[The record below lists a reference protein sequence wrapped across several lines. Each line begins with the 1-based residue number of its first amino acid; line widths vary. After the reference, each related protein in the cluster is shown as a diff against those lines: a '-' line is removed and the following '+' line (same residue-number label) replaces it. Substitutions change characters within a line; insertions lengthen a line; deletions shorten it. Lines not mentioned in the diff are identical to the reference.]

1 MAQNITAKTE
11 MLLAFAA
18 NGKTDT
24 ALIAKPYTLAAFFDR
39 LSKPRVGSKDGAYF
53 IRGGD
58 LTEPTRKTENLKS
71 AELII
76 LDGDSRIDRE
86 TGEIIPGAPP
96 LDDVCTVLDS
106 LGVTY
111 CAHTTHSYK
120 PATDGQ
126 PALWKYRIVIPAKL
140 PNAEA
145 LTACLDQIFATLH
158 KRGVWLNNVNENA
171 KWAQLWFLP
180 RVANEN
186 DLQNFVYRQNV
197 SLSSYPVE
205 DAVAY
210 ATYIAGRE
218 AAISAALARPAPPP
232 IATATPQG
240 ASIIET
246 FNATHGLEWVRG
258 TLESKG
264 YTFSQYVAGAN
275 HYRYLAPTS
284 ESGEAGVI
292 VFQGKG
298 GDWCTY
304 SHHSAADPLSGHL
317 TDPFRLFATFE
328 HNGDLKS
335 AARGLIQTERMA
347 SLLTATRKHNAP
359 PPPSPPL
366 PDFEEPVAET
376 VSEPEEEPDLVEGAD
391 TSLVKAKGFV
401 WPDPNTL
408 PRRQWLYGRHLIR
421 KFVSVTVAP
430 GGVGKSSLLIGD
442 AIAMAVGK
450 PLMGQSVPKP
460 LTVWLWNLEDPY
472 EELQRRF
479 LASAFAHKVMPR
491 DTADRL
497 YVDSGRDQSLCT
509 AIVGRDGGAEILIPI
524 IDALVAELIRRKI
537 DVLIVDPF
545 VSSHMV
551 SENDNN
557 AMDLVTK
564 AWGLVAE
571 RANCAIALVH
581 HARKQQDG
589 ATISADSAR
598 GGKALTDAAR
608 EVRVLNRM
616 TKEEGEKAGIV
627 NPRLYFRTYSDKAN
641 MSPPLEVSEWYHLQS
656 VSLANGDEVGAVV
669 PWVWPDAFDGISSH
683 DLRRVQGVLHE
694 RAFRYDVQ
702 AERWAGYPIAEAL
715 GMDAH
720 TPTGAARIK
729 ALIKGWIVAGSLAVE
744 SQTDPAV
751 RRQVKV
757 VVVAKWVENDAS

>member
-1 MAQNITAKTE
+1 MAQSISRDSE
-11 MLLAFAA
+11 LLLAFASH
-18 NGKTDT
+18 GKTDT
-24 ALIAKPYTLAAFFDR
+24 ALIAKPYTVENFFDR

-96 LDDVCTVLDS
+96 LDDVCSVLNS
-106 LGVTY
+106 IGITY

-120 PATDGQ
+120 PAADGE

-145 LTACLDQIFATLH
+145 LTACLTQIFTTLH
-158 KRGVWLNNVNENA
+158 KRGVMLNNVTENA
-171 KWAQLWFLP
+171 KWTQLWFLP

-186 DLQNFVYRQNV
+186 DLQGFVHRQNFTFT
-197 SLSSYPVE
+197 SYPVE
-205 DAVAY
+205 KAVEY
-210 ATYIAGRE
+210 AEYIAGRE
-218 AAISAALARPAPPP
+218 AAISAAIARPAPPP
-232 IATATPQG
+232 IAMATHNG

-246 FNATHGLEWVRG
+246 FNQTHGLEWVRA
-258 TLESKG
+258 TLESRG
-264 YTFSQYVAGAN
+264 YIFSHYVAGAN

-292 VFQGKG
+292 VFQGNGG

-335 AARGLIQTERMA
+335 AARGLIQVERMA

-359 PPPSPPL
+359 PPPLPP
-366 PDFEEPVAET
+366 FEEPVGET
-376 VSEPEEEPDLVEGAD
+376 VSDQEEEPDPIKGAD
-391 TSLVKAKGFV
+391 TSLVVAKQFIL
-401 WPDPNTL
+401 PDSSSIP
-408 PRRQWLYGRHLIR
+408 PREWLYGRHLIR
-421 KFVSVTVAP
+421 KYVSVTVAP
-430 GGVGKSSLLIGD
+430 GGMGKSSLLIGD
-442 AIAMAVGK
+442 ALAMVTGR
-450 PLMGQSVPKP
+450 PIMGQSVPRP
-460 LTVWLWNLEDPY
+460 LRVWLWNLEDPY
-472 EELQRRF
+472 QELQRRF
-479 LASAFAHKVMPR
+479 AAATQAHKITR
-491 DTADRL
+491 QDIGDRL
-497 YVDSGRDQSLCT
+497 FVDSGRDQGLCT

-537 DVLIVDPF
+537 DALLVDPF
-545 VSSHMV
+545 VSSHRV

-557 AMDLVTK
+557 AMDLVAK
-564 AWGLVAE
+564 GVWGEVAE
-571 RANCAIALVH
+571 RANCAIDIAH

-589 ATISADSAR
+589 ASISVDSAR

-616 TKEEGEKAGIV
+616 TKEEAEKAGV
-627 NPRLYFRTYSDKAN
+627 SNPRAYFRTYSDKAN
-641 MSPPLEVSEWYHLQS
+641 MSPPLETSEWYQLQDI
-656 VSLANGDEVGAVV
+656 SLANGDQVGAAI
-669 PWVWPDAFDGISSH
+669 PWTWPDAFAGISSH

-694 RAFRYDVQ
+694 RGYRYDVQ
-702 AERWAGYPIAEAL
+702 AERWAGYPIGEAL

-720 TPTGAARIK
+720 SPAGAARIK

-757 VVVAKWVENDAS
+757 VVVAKWVENDAG